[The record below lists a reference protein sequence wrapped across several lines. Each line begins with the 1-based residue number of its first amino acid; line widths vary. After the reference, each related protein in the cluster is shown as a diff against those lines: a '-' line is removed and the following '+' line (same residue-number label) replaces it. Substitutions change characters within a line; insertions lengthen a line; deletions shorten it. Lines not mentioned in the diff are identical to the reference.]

1 MFEAVQLAEKGPA
14 IVINQEYIWD
24 MFNMDS
30 VAFNFLIEE
39 NIFIKKKRHLYF
51 CFWRGK
57 GKAHGLSAQWP
68 EGHAH
73 LPQ

>member
-39 NIFIKKKRHLYF
+39 NIFIKKKKTLVFLLLEREGEST
-51 CFWRGK
+51 RT
-57 GKAHGLSAQWP
+57 LSSVA
-68 EGHAH
+68 
-73 LPQ
+73 